1 MTIDKI
7 ISELQ
12 SIEYQLNSVE
22 LHVSCP
28 DGVDM
33 LNSAQSDLN
42 ILIGELDIIIKERP
56 NIDWPKYRA
65 DKTLRLS
72 STERWITTW
81 KAHTTGNITTVGVFN
96 NKEEA
101 AQAILDEHHKYYER
115 ESDDL
120 HK

>member
-1 MTIDKI
+1 VNNFSFTRQK
-7 ISELQ
+7 
-12 SIEYQLNSVE
+12 YTNKTNVWYNS
-22 LHVSCP
+22 
-28 DGVDM
+28 
-33 LNSAQSDLN
+33 

-101 AQAILDEHHKYYER
+101 AQAILDEHRKYYER
-115 ESDDL
+115 ESDDFR
-120 HK
+120 

>member
-28 DGVDM
+28 DGGDM

-42 ILIGELDIIIKERP
+42 ILIGELEDSL
-56 NIDWPKYRA
+56 D
-65 DKTLRLS
+65 
-72 STERWITTW
+72 TW
-81 KAHTTGNITTVGVFN
+81 DYN
-96 NKEEA
+96 EA
-101 AQAILDEHHKYYER
+101 SATQ
-115 ESDDL
+115 
-120 HK
+120 